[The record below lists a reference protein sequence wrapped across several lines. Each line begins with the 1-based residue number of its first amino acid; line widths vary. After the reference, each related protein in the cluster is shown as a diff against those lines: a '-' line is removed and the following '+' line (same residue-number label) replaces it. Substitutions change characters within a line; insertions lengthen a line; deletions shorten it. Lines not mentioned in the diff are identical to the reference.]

1 MIPEKKLHWTQRVA
15 LIRHNLHCASRTGD
29 FTFFKTLQAHR
40 LLEGTDHLAA
50 LTAAIGDAAD
60 QVLASLDN
68 YNSVMAYVHEDAF
81 KNVYESVKTGIREQS
96 GNYEDRR
103 AIYYVDSAQQ
113 KEKAEKAIDK
123 MINSAI
129 TMINAQPTHSQ
140 EEAAN
145 VWIWG
150 TTFVADAMEV
160 CLAQIDQIEVYL
172 DDFIRLENSWSTVQA
187 AVGASIGAIKG
198 IFNLMAPTEAPGEA
212 QQRSEQTEGTVRSM
226 LRRMST
232 AMTSGMNSAPG
243 RRQSV
248 MSVANNHNLNNN
260 PIHQPIH
267 QPVHQPVPNVVPPS
281 LPHGSIQPP
290 HLPKN
295 LFKPSS
301 LRHSGGSF
309 EPMATIPP
317 TPAAAMLNT
326 NLFET
331 SLSRYAEPQWDME
344 VIYDSQLTGIRP
356 APSVDQNFSVGEDVP
371 PIPAN
376 FRSNNTSST
385 SIAPPTG
392 PITGSSVQASN
403 VPRTFSPTTDQA
415 GGSPVVS
422 GSPNSGNRPRSTNV
436 SDPRPPFDDML
447 FM

>member
-1 MIPEKKLHWTQRVA
+1 MIAEKKLHWTQRVA
-15 LIRHNLHCASRTGD
+15 LIRHNLHAASRTGD

-50 LTAAIGDAAD
+50 LTDAIGDAAD

-81 KNVYESVKTGIREQS
+81 KNVYESVKTGVREQN

-129 TMINAQPTHSQ
+129 TMINAQPMHSQ

-160 CLAQIDQIEVYL
+160 CLAQIDQIECYL

-198 IFNLMAPTEAPGEA
+198 IFNLMAPSEAPSEA

-232 AMTSGMNSAPG
+232 AMTSGINSAPG

-248 MSVANNHNLNNN
+248 LSVASNNN
-260 PIHQPIH
+260 SSSNISTN
-267 QPVHQPVPNVVPPS
+267 PNMVPPS

-331 SLSRYAEPQWDME
+331 SLSRYAMSSDLDMTS
-344 VIYDSQLTGIRP
+344 ILGSQLTSIRP
-356 APSVDQNFSVGEDVP
+356 ASSVDQNFSVGEDVP

-376 FRSNNTSST
+376 FRSNTSTSSMT
-385 SIAPPTG
+385 TPAMTVTAS
-392 PITGSSVQASN
+392 SN
-403 VPRTFSPTTDQA
+403 VPRTFSPPTDPGRA
-415 GGSPVVS
+415 PS
-422 GSPNSGNRPRSTNV
+422 GSPSSGNRPRSSNV

>member
-1 MIPEKKLHWTQRVA
+1 MIAEKKLHWTQRVA
-15 LIRHNLHCASRTGD
+15 LIRHNLHAASRTGD

-81 KNVYESVKTGIREQS
+81 KNVYEGVKTGVREQN

-129 TMINAQPTHSQ
+129 TMINAQPSHCQ

-160 CLAQIDQIEVYL
+160 CLAQIDQIECYL

-187 AVGASIGAIKG
+187 AVGASIG
-198 IFNLMAPTEAPGEA
+198 APGEA

-248 MSVANNHNLNNN
+248 LSVASNNN
-260 PIHQPIH
+260 SNSNISNTPTM
-267 QPVHQPVPNVVPPS
+267 VVPPS
-281 LPHGSIQPP
+281 LPHGSIQTP

-295 LFKPSS
+295 LFKPTS

-331 SLSRYAEPQWDME
+331 SLSRYVEEAERDVSSPC
-344 VIYDSQLTGIRP
+344 SQLTGSRP
-356 APSVDQNFSVGEDVP
+356 ASSVDQNFSVGEDVP

-376 FRSNNTSST
+376 FRNAGTSSMT
-385 SIAPPTG
+385 TPAMTVTAP
-392 PITGSSVQASN
+392 SN
-403 VPRTFSPTTDQA
+403 VPRTFSPPMDPA
-415 GGSPVVS
+415 SAPS
-422 GSPNSGNRPRSTNV
+422 GSPSSGNRPRSSNV
-436 SDPRPPFDDML
+436 SEPRPPFDDML

>member
-1 MIPEKKLHWTQRVA
+1 EKKLHWTQRVA
-15 LIRHNLHCASRTGD
+15 LIRHNLHAASRTGD

-50 LTAAIGDAAD
+50 LTDAIGDAAD

-81 KNVYESVKTGIREQS
+81 KNVYESVKTGVREQN

-129 TMINAQPTHSQ
+129 TMINAQPMHSQ

-160 CLAQIDQIEVYL
+160 CLAQIDQIECYL

-198 IFNLMAPTEAPGEA
+198 IFNLMAP
-212 QQRSEQTEGTVRSM
+212 
-226 LRRMST
+226 MST
-232 AMTSGMNSAPG
+232 AMTSGINSAPG

-248 MSVANNHNLNNN
+248 LSDASNNN
-260 PIHQPIH
+260 SSSNISTN
-267 QPVHQPVPNVVPPS
+267 PNMVPPS

-290 HLPKN
+290 
-295 LFKPSS
+295 
-301 LRHSGGSF
+301 
-309 EPMATIPP
+309 
-317 TPAAAMLNT
+317 
-326 NLFET
+326 
-331 SLSRYAEPQWDME
+331 
-344 VIYDSQLTGIRP
+344 
-356 APSVDQNFSVGEDVP
+356 
-371 PIPAN
+371 
-376 FRSNNTSST
+376 
-385 SIAPPTG
+385 
-392 PITGSSVQASN
+392 
-403 VPRTFSPTTDQA
+403 
-415 GGSPVVS
+415 
-422 GSPNSGNRPRSTNV
+422 
-436 SDPRPPFDDML
+436 
-447 FM
+447 

>member
-1 MIPEKKLHWTQRVA
+1 MIAEKKLHWTQRVA
-15 LIRHNLHCASRTGD
+15 LIRHNLHAASRTGD

-50 LTAAIGDAAD
+50 LTDAIGDAAD

-81 KNVYESVKTGIREQS
+81 KNVYESVKTGVREQN

-129 TMINAQPTHSQ
+129 TMINAQPMHSQ

-160 CLAQIDQIEVYL
+160 CLAQIDQIECYL

-198 IFNLMAPTEAPGEA
+198 IFNLMAPSEAPSEA

-232 AMTSGMNSAPG
+232 AMTSGINSAPG

-248 MSVANNHNLNNN
+248 LSVASNNN
-260 PIHQPIH
+260 SSSNINSNISTN
-267 QPVHQPVPNVVPPS
+267 PNMVPPS

-331 SLSRYAEPQWDME
+331 SLSRYAMSSDLDMT
-344 VIYDSQLTGIRP
+344 VIPGSQLTSTRP
-356 APSVDQNFSVGEDVP
+356 ASSVDQNFSVGEDVP
-371 PIPAN
+371 PIPTN
-376 FRSNNTSST
+376 FRSNTSTSSMAT
-385 SIAPPTG
+385 PAMTVTAS
-392 PITGSSVQASN
+392 SN
-403 VPRTFSPTTDQA
+403 VPRTFSPPTDPA
-415 GGSPVVS
+415 SAPS
-422 GSPNSGNRPRSTNV
+422 GSPSSGNRPRSSNV